1 MRILLTEDDQ
11 MLGKAI
17 KDALENENNIV
28 DWVFDGE
35 MCEAALSTT
44 KFEILLLDLNLP
56 KKSGLEVLRN
66 IRLKK
71 NLIPVLILT
80 AKDAVSQKI
89 TGLDMGA
96 DDYLVKPFDLDE
108 LLARI
113 RSLVRRSK
121 GIANSVINY
130 QDLELDTVA
139 HQLTKDGI
147 KIDLSPK
154 EFAILQLLLENI
166 GKAVSKKS
174 LEELLY
180 SWDDSIESN
189 TIEVNIHHLRKKLG
203 TNLIKTIWG
212 VGYKLEQN
220 VK

>member
-28 DWVFDGE
+28 DWVIDGE

-44 KFEILLLDLNLP
+44 NFEILLLDLNLP

-121 GIANSVINY
+121 GIANSVLNY
-130 QDLELDTVA
+130 QDLELDSIA
-139 HQLTKDGI
+139 RQLTKDGV